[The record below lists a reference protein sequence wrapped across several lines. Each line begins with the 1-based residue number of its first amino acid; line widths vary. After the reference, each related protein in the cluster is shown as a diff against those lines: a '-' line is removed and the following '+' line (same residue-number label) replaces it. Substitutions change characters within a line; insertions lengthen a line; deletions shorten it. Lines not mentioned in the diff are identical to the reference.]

1 MRSSLR
7 WCSIAVWLLLATGR
21 AAGQPADLW
30 APFLGAWRGS
40 GTALTRPA
48 IGEAEWQ
55 RVLGG
60 RFVRLDM
67 SFTPVG
73 AGRPAF
79 FGHAYYST
87 TDSTGHWIDSQ
98 GTYYALVHAR
108 VGDTL
113 RVRFTL
119 TSGAAAE
126 SAYWRAHDGALIERT
141 RSRRPTG
148 EWVEFLSYRYTQQT
162 RQPERPDRELR

>member
-1 MRSSLR
+1 MHDFLR
-7 WCSIAVWLLLATGR
+7 CCSIVGGLLFATSRATG
-21 AAGQPADLW
+21 QPVDPW
-30 APFLGAWRGS
+30 SPFLGAWRGP

-73 AGRPAF
+73 ADRPAF

-87 TDSTGHWIDSQ
+87 ADSTGHWIDSQ
-98 GTYYALVHAR
+98 GTYYSLVHAM

-119 TSGAAAE
+119 ANGAAAE
-126 SAYWRAHDGALIERT
+126 SAYWRAPDGALVERT

-148 EWVEFLSYRYTQQT
+148 EWVDFLSYRFSRRM
-162 RQPERPDRELR
+162 RQPAPQLE